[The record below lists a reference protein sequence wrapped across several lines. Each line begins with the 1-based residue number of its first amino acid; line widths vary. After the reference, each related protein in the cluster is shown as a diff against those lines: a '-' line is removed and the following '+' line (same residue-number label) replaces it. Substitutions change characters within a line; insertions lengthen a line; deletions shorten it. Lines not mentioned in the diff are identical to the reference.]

1 MNDQQCVRFLQE
13 WLPRL
18 GMRWAGYRKVRR
30 TVCKRIAR
38 RLRVLGLAGIE
49 EYRAYLESCPE
60 EVGTLL
66 TFCRI
71 PISRFYRDR
80 AVYRLLESELLPACA
95 AAAQARG
102 DSMVRCW
109 SAGCA
114 SGEEPYTIRLVWNL
128 AVAKDFPET
137 GLDIVATDADAGLLQ
152 RAAAA
157 VYGAGSLKELPAAFR
172 MAAFDR
178 ENSNYRMKPTF
189 RSRVRFECQDIRAV
203 QPAGPFDI
211 VFCRNVAFTY
221 FDEPNQRAVLR
232 AIVARVRPG
241 GFLVL
246 GAHEHLPAATGQGVQ
261 RYSTTA
267 PVYRQ
272 HHAES
277 R

>member
-1 MNDQQCVRFLQE
+1 
-13 WLPRL
+13 
-18 GMRWAGYRKVRR
+18 
-30 TVCKRIAR
+30 
-38 RLRVLGLAGIE
+38 
-49 EYRAYLESCPE
+49 
-60 EVGTLL
+60 
-66 TFCRI
+66 
-71 PISRFYRDR
+71 
-80 AVYRLLESELLPACA
+80 LPACA

-128 AVAKDFPET
+128 GVSTDLPEI

-152 RAAAA
+152 RAAAG
-157 VYGAGSLKELPAAFR
+157 VYGAGSLKELPAAYR

-178 ENSNYRMKPTF
+178 ENGNYRLKPAF
-189 RSRVRFECQDIRAV
+189 RFGVRFECQDIRVV

-267 PVYRQ
+267 PVYRR